1 MPIIVPAELPAVE
14 LLKKENI
21 FILDNGSKGPGN
33 LRIGIVNLM
42 PLKIQTE
49 TDFLRLLSNSPLR
62 IEVDL
67 INMASHQSKNTPPEH
82 ISLFYKQFSDIK
94 NRHYDGLII
103 TGAPVELLPFEQ
115 VDFWDEL
122 TRIMDWAKEHV
133 ASTLY
138 ICWAAFAGLYYHYG
152 IPKHAISPKISGVYP
167 HRILQPG
174 NPLLR
179 GFDDLFHVPHSRFTA
194 IDAADVERH
203 PELVTLTWGEG
214 VGPHIIMGRDGREFY
229 IVGHSEYEPDAL
241 KKEYER
247 DINKGMDPAVPVNYF
262 KDNDAVKREPVVL
275 WRSHANL
282 LFANWL
288 NHYVY
293 NSTSND

>member
-1 MPIIVPAELPAVE
+1 MPLIVPEQLPAVE
-14 LLKKENI
+14 LLKKEKI
-21 FILDNGSKGPGN
+21 FILANESKDSAL

-49 TDFLRLLSNSPLR
+49 TDFLRLLSNSPFR

-67 INMASHQSKNTPPEH
+67 ISMASHVSKNTPAEH
-82 ISLFYKQFSDIK
+82 ISMFYKQFDAIK
-94 NRHYDGLII
+94 DKHYDGLII
-103 TGAPVELLPFEQ
+103 TGAPVELLPFEE
-115 VDFWDEL
+115 VDFWHEL
-122 TRIMDWAKEHV
+122 TRVMDWAKEHV
-133 ASTLY
+133 SSTLY
-138 ICWAAFAGLYYHYG
+138 ICWAAFAGLYYNYG
-152 IPKHAISPKISGVYP
+152 IAKHVISPKISGVYP
-167 HRILQPG
+167 HRVLQPE

-194 IDAADVERH
+194 IDASDIDRH

-214 VGPHIIMGRDGREFY
+214 VGPHIIMGRDGREIY
-229 IVGHSEYEPDAL
+229 IVGHSEYAPDAL

-247 DINKGMDPAVPVNYF
+247 DMNKGMSPAAPVNYF
-262 KDNDAVKREPVVL
+262 KDNDAVRREPVVM

-288 NHYVY
+288 NYYVSKSIP
-293 NSTSND
+293 NG